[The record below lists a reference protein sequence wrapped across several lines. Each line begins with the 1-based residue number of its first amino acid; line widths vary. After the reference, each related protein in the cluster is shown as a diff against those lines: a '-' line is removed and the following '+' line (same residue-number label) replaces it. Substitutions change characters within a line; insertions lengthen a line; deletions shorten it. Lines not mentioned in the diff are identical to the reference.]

1 MKKLFK
7 EARTNPRT
15 SGTAGLHFVAVL
27 DADGNSTLHV
37 FDSEDQ
43 AGLYH
48 GQLRGYG
55 GIKRIGRAKGS
66 GKLSMDYIVSAT
78 AKQFGSK
85 PEVIRHD
92 VSRSKKNP
100 LNRFDKT
107 LQRYHGGDDPSRQ
120 EMIEHIK
127 GVYGREADRFDIE
140 EAIYWFANDYHGGQ
154 GSNLYSALSTSE
166 YRPGRISSG
175 PEEGSMA
182 EMIYADLVDTFSPK
196 KNPVKP
202 RKGES
207 ERKFVSRCMSEEKES
222 FPAPKQR
229 IAVCLSKARKN
240 PLLESGATI
249 SRNSG
254 INRRAASMT

>member
-1 MKKLFK
+1 MTASTPEEIEAYRLLALRAGLKLESVGLKTSKGKSAFSIVKKMTGLPGRSAK
-7 EARTNPRT
+7 ELLPLYEDLLREYGILSLKKTMTNP
-15 SGTAGLHFVAVL
+15 V
-27 DADGNSTLHV
+27 
-37 FDSEDQ
+37 
-43 AGLYH
+43 
-48 GQLRGYG
+48 
-55 GIKRIGRAKGS
+55 
-66 GKLSMDYIVSAT
+66 
-78 AKQFGSK
+78 
-85 PEVIRHD
+85 
-92 VSRSKKNP
+92 
-100 LNRFDKT
+100 NRFDKT

-140 EAIYWFANDYHGGQ
+140 EAIYWFSNDYHGGQ
-154 GSNLYSALSTSE
+154 GSNLYSALSKSE
-166 YRPGRISSG
+166 YRPGRSSSG

-182 EMIYADLVDTFSPK
+182 EMIYTDLVDTFSPK
-196 KNPVKP
+196 KNPVRR

-222 FPAPKQR
+222 FPKQKQR

-249 SRNSG
+249 SKNSG

>member
-1 MKKLFK
+1 MKKGLPTVRERAEMLVDILVYTMRK
-7 EARTNPRT
+7 EGKRPTVSNIKYAKNWLEGRLDMDAIVDDQLMDR
-15 SGTAGLHFVAVL
+15 VA
-27 DADGNSTLHV
+27 
-37 FDSEDQ
+37 
-43 AGLYH
+43 
-48 GQLRGYG
+48 
-55 GIKRIGRAKGS
+55 
-66 GKLSMDYIVSAT
+66 GKLMGDRT
-78 AKQFGSK
+78 
-85 PEVIRHD
+85 P
-92 VSRSKKNP
+92 KKNP

-107 LQRYHGGDDPSRQ
+107 LKRYHGGDDPSRQ

-166 YRPGRISSG
+166 YRPGRMSSG
-175 PEEGSMA
+175 PEEGSMS
-182 EMIYADLVDTFSPK
+182 EMIYADLVETFSPK

-202 RKGES
+202 HKGES